1 MRIHSLW
8 NSWIDSRGCFV
19 PSRLPSHCH
28 WVCFTLSVTRLTL
41 GEKWWNVKSNNQ
53 WEVHLEVSPGQLLRW
68 FQVELCPPQ
77 AWYSETS
84 FHQYRMKSLHLH
96 LFFFSSFLSVTP
108 TKNILLFF
116 WFKKQHLETRCFC
129 SEQLF
134 FLRPCQYVD
143 GWMANVEAA
152 DWHPNAFPGHAEFNY
167 RSNSTFHCDIDSK
180 WWITLCIFHNDHF
193 RLIRVQGLLFIV
205 NV

>member
-41 GEKWWNVKSNNQ
+41 GEKWWNVKSTNR

-96 LFFFSSFLSVTP
+96 LFFFL
-108 TKNILLFF
+108 
-116 WFKKQHLETRCFC
+116 
-129 SEQLF
+129 
-134 FLRPCQYVD
+134 
-143 GWMANVEAA
+143 
-152 DWHPNAFPGHAEFNY
+152 
-167 RSNSTFHCDIDSK
+167 
-180 WWITLCIFHNDHF
+180 
-193 RLIRVQGLLFIV
+193 LLFICNTNKKHFAV
-205 NV
+205 FLIQETTFGDTLLLQWTIVFLKAVSVCWWLDGQRRGRWLTS